1 MRNAYLYDQLNNN
14 AVVKPMS
21 KLSRQNLILD
31 LVQQESV
38 ASQEQLR
45 KLLLRQGFD
54 VTQATLSRDINE
66 LALIKTPGGYRVSH
80 GGQQT
85 EQGFHSAGR
94 AGRLVREF
102 VIEVR
107 EAQNLLV
114 IKTATGSAQ
123 PVAAAVDSE
132 GWSELV
138 GTVAGDDTILVISQ
152 SKKNAHKMSL
162 RIKGMMQ

>member
-1 MRNAYLYDQLNNN
+1 
-14 AVVKPMS
+14 MS

-38 ASQEQLR
+38 ANQEQLR

-66 LALIKTPGGYRVSH
+66 LSLVKMPGGYRVSN
-80 GGQQT
+80 GDQQA
-85 EQGFHSAGR
+85 EPGFHS

-123 PVAAAVDSE
+123 PVAAAIDSE
-132 GWSELV
+132 GWAEIV

-152 SKKNAHKMSL
+152 SKKNAHRMAL

>member
-1 MRNAYLYDQLNNN
+1 
-14 AVVKPMS
+14 MS

-31 LVQQESV
+31 LVQQEPV
-38 ASQEQLR
+38 ANQEQLR

-66 LALIKTPGGYRVSH
+66 LALVKTPVGYSVSR
-80 GGQQT
+80 G
-85 EQGFHSAGR
+85 EQPAEPGYHS

-102 VIEVR
+102 VVEVR

-123 PVAAAVDSE
+123 PVAAAIDSE
-132 GWSELV
+132 GWAEIV
-138 GTVAGDDTILVISQ
+138 GTVGGDDTILVISQ
-152 SKKNAHKMSL
+152 SKKNAHKISL

>member
-1 MRNAYLYDQLNNN
+1 
-14 AVVKPMS
+14 MS

-38 ASQEQLR
+38 ANQEQLR

-66 LALIKTPGGYRVSH
+66 LALVKTSAGYSVSH
-80 GGQQT
+80 HDSQSEPGY
-85 EQGFHSAGR
+85 HS

-123 PVAAAVDSE
+123 PVAAAIDSE
-132 GWSELV
+132 GWTETV
-138 GTVAGDDTILVISQ
+138 GTVGGDDTILVISQ
-152 SKKNAHKMSL
+152 NKKNAHRIAL
-162 RIKGMMQ
+162 RVKGMMQ

>member
-1 MRNAYLYDQLNNN
+1 
-14 AVVKPMS
+14 MS
-21 KLSRQNLILD
+21 KVSRQNTILE

-38 ASQEQLR
+38 ANQEQLR
-45 KLLLRQGFD
+45 KLLLRQGFE

-66 LALIKTPGGYRVSH
+66 LALIKTSSGYSVPRGDQHVEH
-80 GGQQT
+80 GY
-85 EQGFHSAGR
+85 HS

-102 VIEVR
+102 VVEVR

-123 PVAAAVDSE
+123 PVAAAIDSE
-132 GWSELV
+132 GWQEIV
-138 GTVAGDDTILVISQ
+138 GTVGGDDTILVISQ
-152 SKKNAHKMSL
+152 SKKNAHRITM

>member
-1 MRNAYLYDQLNNN
+1 
-14 AVVKPMS
+14 MS

-31 LVQQESV
+31 LVQQEPV
-38 ASQEQLR
+38 ANQEQLR

-54 VTQATLSRDINE
+54 VTQATLSRDIND
-66 LALIKTPGGYRVSH
+66 LALVKTPAGYSVSH
-80 GGQQT
+80 GDSLA
-85 EQGFHSAGR
+85 EPGFHS

-114 IKTATGSAQ
+114 IKTAPGSAQ
-123 PVAAAVDSE
+123 PVAAAIDSE
-132 GWSELV
+132 GWVEIV
-138 GTVAGDDTILVISQ
+138 GTVGGDDTILVISQ
-152 SKKNAHKMSL
+152 NKKNAHRVSL

>member
-1 MRNAYLYDQLNNN
+1 
-14 AVVKPMS
+14 MS

-31 LVQQESV
+31 LVEQESV

-66 LALIKTPGGYRVSH
+66 LALVKTPSGYRVSH
-80 GGQQT
+80 GDQQA
-85 EQGFHSAGR
+85 EPGFRS

-132 GWSELV
+132 GWSEIV

-152 SKKNAHKMSL
+152 SKKNAHKISL

>member
-1 MRNAYLYDQLNNN
+1 
-14 AVVKPMS
+14 MS

-31 LVQQESV
+31 LVQQEPV
-38 ASQEQLR
+38 ANQEQLR
-45 KLLLRQGFD
+45 KLLVRQGFD

-66 LALIKTPGGYRVSH
+66 LALVKTPAGYSISR
-80 GGQQT
+80 GDPQAEPGY
-85 EQGFHSAGR
+85 HS

-102 VIEVR
+102 VVGVR

-123 PVAAAVDSE
+123 PVAAAIDSE
-132 GWSELV
+132 GWAEIV
-138 GTVAGDDTILVISQ
+138 GTVGGDDTILVITQ
-152 SKKNAHKMSL
+152 NKKSAHRISL

>member
-1 MRNAYLYDQLNNN
+1 
-14 AVVKPMS
+14 MS

-38 ASQEQLR
+38 ANQEQLR

-66 LALIKTPGGYRVSH
+66 LALVKT
-80 GGQQT
+80 
-85 EQGFHSAGR
+85 SAGYSVSR
-94 AGRLVREF
+94 GELQEPAYHSAGRLVREF

-123 PVAAAVDSE
+123 PVAAAIDSE
-132 GWSELV
+132 GWAEIV
-138 GTVAGDDTILVISQ
+138 GTVGGDDTILVISQ
-152 SKKNAHKMSL
+152 NKKSAHRVSL

>member
-1 MRNAYLYDQLNNN
+1 
-14 AVVKPMS
+14 MS
-21 KLSRQNLILD
+21 KLSRQNVILE

-38 ASQEQLR
+38 ANQEQLR

-54 VTQATLSRDINE
+54 VTQATLSRDIND
-66 LALIKTPGGYRVSH
+66 LALVKTPDGYSISR
-80 GGQQT
+80 GDQQA
-85 EQGFHSAGR
+85 EPVFHS

-123 PVAAAVDSE
+123 PVAAAIDSE
-132 GWSELV
+132 GWTEIV
-138 GTVAGDDTILVISQ
+138 GTVGGDDTILVISQ
-152 SKKNAHKMSL
+152 NKK
-162 RIKGMMQ
+162 

>member
-1 MRNAYLYDQLNNN
+1 
-14 AVVKPMS
+14 MS

-31 LVQQESV
+31 LVQQETV
-38 ASQEQLR
+38 ANQEQLR
-45 KLLLRQGFD
+45 KLLVRQGVE

-66 LALIKTPGGYRVSH
+66 LSLVKTSAGYSVSH
-80 GGQQT
+80 NELPT
-85 EQGFHSAGR
+85 EPAFHSAGR
-94 AGRLVREF
+94 LIREF

-123 PVAAAVDSE
+123 PVAAALDSE
-132 GWSELV
+132 GWAEIV
-138 GTVAGDDTILVISQ
+138 GTVGGDDTILVISQ
-152 SKKNAHKMSL
+152 SKKNAHRTSL

>member
-1 MRNAYLYDQLNNN
+1 
-14 AVVKPMS
+14 MS

-38 ASQEQLR
+38 ANQEQLR

-66 LALIKTPGGYRVSH
+66 LALIKTPAGYSVARD
-80 GGQQT
+80 QQA
-85 EQGFHSAGR
+85 EPGYHS

-123 PVAAAVDSE
+123 PVAAAIDSE
-132 GWSELV
+132 GWAEIV
-138 GTVAGDDTILVISQ
+138 GTVGGDDTILVISQ
-152 SKKNAHKMSL
+152 SKKNAHRVAL